1 MQNATEANQ
10 ATPDNALDSP
20 TTPASTAPS
29 ADALSAMDDA
39 VESALLLQQRAIE
52 HQGWVNAISRS
63 QGVIEF
69 DLTGHVITVNDNFLK
84 LLDYSLE
91 DVVGKHH
98 RLFVEHD
105 EAEAPAYRQFWQ
117 KLGRGE
123 YDEGEYLRL
132 GRNGKRVWIQA
143 TYNPIFD
150 VTGQPVKVVKFAID
164 ITPAKIA
171 ALETEASLRAMSTSN
186 CVYEVGPQ
194 WTILAVNEL
203 LQRAL
208 GYSARDLIGREQAM
222 LFFDEDA
229 HSPQRSE
236 SQQLLR
242 KGQPVHRE
250 LRLRATGGREVWF
263 AATMSPVIGLDGLL
277 AKTIVIAQDITEAVS
292 ARLEAQGKLAA
303 IDKAQ
308 AVIEFDLNGQVIT
321 ANDNFLQLTGYSLDE
336 ISGRHHR
343 MFVAPEQAASS
354 EYQTF
359 WERLVRGEFESGEY
373 KRIGKGGKE
382 VWIQAT
388 YNPIFD
394 RQGRP
399 VKVVKFAIDVT
410 QAKLHNAEA
419 SAKVAAIDLGQA
431 VVEFDLDGRVITANR
446 NFLAAMGYSLR
457 EIQCQH
463 HSMFC
468 THEYTQS
475 PEYRD
480 FWLRLSEGQFI
491 SGRFH
496 RKGKFDRDV
505 WIQATY
511 NPILD
516 LNGKVAKVVKYAFDV
531 TNEVKLEQR
540 ISANSGEMTRSVHT
554 LVTSI
559 TAIAANSSVA
569 AEMAQEARLSAEAG
583 HAALS
588 KSIEAIGAIQT
599 SSGRVG
605 EIVRVIGELANQ
617 TNLLAFNAAIEAA
630 RAGQHGVGF
639 SVVAG
644 EVRRLAER
652 SSQAAREIAG
662 LIDASGVQVRQ
673 GAEVS
678 REAAQSFD
686 GVLSSVQ
693 RTGASVSAIAE
704 AAEQQRQLANGVSK
718 LIEDLAGKRST

>member
-1 MQNATEANQ
+1 MHNAPQAHHVMQDVPLDEPALQ
-10 ATPDNALDSP
+10 ASQR
-20 TTPASTAPS
+20 PAVE
-29 ADALSAMDDA
+29 ALSAVDEA

-69 DLTGHVITVNDNFLK
+69 DLTGHVITANENFLA
-84 LLDYSLE
+84 LLDYQLD

-98 RLFVEHD
+98 RLFVDRD
-105 EAEAPAYRQFWQ
+105 EADAPAYRQFWH

-132 GRNGKRVWIQA
+132 GRNGKRVWIRA

-150 VTGQPVKVVKFAID
+150 ITGQPVKVVKFATD
-164 ITPAKIA
+164 ITPSKLE
-171 ALETEASLRAMSTSN
+171 ALGTEASLRAMSTSN
-186 CVYEVGPQ
+186 CVYEVGPD
-194 WTILAVNEL
+194 WTILSANEH

-208 GYSARDLIGREQAM
+208 GFSARDLIGREQAM
-222 LFFDEDA
+222 LFFEEDA

-242 KGQPVHRE
+242 KGQPVQRE
-250 LRLRATGGREVWF
+250 LRLRAAGGREVWF
-263 AATMSPVIGLDGLL
+263 AATMSPVIGFDGVL
-277 AKTIVIAQDITEAVS
+277 AKTIVIAQDITEAVT

-308 AVIEFDLNGQVIT
+308 AVIEFDLNGQVLM

-336 ISGRHHR
+336 ITGRHHR
-343 MFVAPEQAASS
+343 MFVTPEQVGGG
-354 EYQTF
+354 EYQAF
-359 WERLVRGEFESGEY
+359 WDRLMRGEFESGEY
-373 KRIGKGGKE
+373 KRIGKAGKE

-394 RQGRP
+394 RQGRL
-399 VKVVKFAIDVT
+399 VKVVKFASDVT
-410 QAKLHNAEA
+410 DAKLRNAEA
-419 SAKVAAIDLGQA
+419 TAKVAAIDLGQA

-468 THEYTQS
+468 THAYTQS
-475 PEYRD
+475 GDYRD

-491 SGRFH
+491 NGRFH

-531 TNEVKLEQR
+531 TNEVQLEQR
-540 ISANSGEMTRSVHT
+540 IAANSAEMTRSVHT
-554 LVTSI
+554 LVHSI
-559 TAIAANSSVA
+559 TAIATNSGVA
-569 AEMAQEARLSAEAG
+569 AEMAQEARCSAEAG

-693 RTGASVSAIAE
+693 RTGVSVSAIAE
-704 AAEQQRQLANGVSK
+704 AAEQQRQLAHEVSE
-718 LIEDLAGKRST
+718 LIDDLTGKRGA

>member
-69 DLTGHVITVNDNFLK
+69 DLTGHVITANDNFLK

-704 AAEQQRQLANGVSK
+704 AAEQQRQLASGVSK

>member
-10 ATPDNALDSP
+10 ATPDNALESP

-69 DLTGHVITVNDNFLK
+69 DLTGHVITANDNFLK

-704 AAEQQRQLANGVSK
+704 AAEQQRQLASGVSK

>member
-10 ATPDNALDSP
+10 ATPDNALESP

-69 DLTGHVITVNDNFLK
+69 DLTGHVITANDNFLK

-540 ISANSGEMTRSVHT
+540 ISANSAEMTRSVHT

-559 TAIAANSSVA
+559 TAVAANSSVA

-704 AAEQQRQLANGVSK
+704 AAEQQRQLASGVSK

>member
-1 MQNATEANQ
+1 M
-10 ATPDNALDSP
+10 
-20 TTPASTAPS
+20 
-29 ADALSAMDDA
+29 
-39 VESALLLQQRAIE
+39 
-52 HQGWVNAISRS
+52 NAISRS

-69 DLTGHVITVNDNFLK
+69 DLTGHVITANDNFLK

-516 LNGKVAKVVKYAFDV
+516 LNGKVAKIVKYAFDV

-704 AAEQQRQLANGVSK
+704 AAEQQRQLASGVSK